1 MVLIER
7 THRGE
12 ELGKNL
18 VGGDVPGDH
27 IPVVFEDAA
36 PVLAQLAVVV
46 VGSLDNLFRYALG
59 VFAGSVA
66 CIQFVEGEFALKI
79 DEVCGVAVFAR
90 KFEEGFHVA
99 QQHVHIVDKYGVAVP
114 HILFHAVVYPADSL
128 RLGAG
133 VLR

>member
-1 MVLIER
+1 MVVIER
-7 THRGE
+7 THRGK

-27 IPVVFEDAA
+27 IPVVFEGVV
-36 PVLAQLAVVV
+36 PVLTQLTVVV
-46 VGSLDNLFRYALG
+46 VGSLDNLFRYALS

-66 CIQFVEGEFALKI
+66 RIQLVEGEFALKI

-114 HILFHAVVYPADSL
+114 HILFHTVVYPADSL
-128 RLGAG
+128 
-133 VLR
+133 

>member
-1 MVLIER
+1 MVVIER
-7 THRGE
+7 THRGK
-12 ELGKNL
+12 ELGENL

-27 IPVVFEDAA
+27 IPVVFEGAA
-36 PVLAQLAVVV
+36 PVLAQLTVVV
-46 VGSLDNLFRYALG
+46 VGGLNNLFGYALG

-66 CIQFVEGEFALKI
+66 RIQLVEGEFALKI
-79 DEVCGVAVFAR
+79 DEVCGVTVFAR

-114 HILFHAVVYPADSL
+114 HILFHTVIHPADSL